1 MPRARRE
8 GGYMSPAAARVN
20 NVIPLEAPTNAN
32 PGSRA
37 AVEPVLVASAVSR
50 QPQEPRAKPTV
61 NTGTRPKRS
70 ISRPAGTAVSPDEMR
85 KIAGPRPSSPLTPV
99 TSTKVSDETAA
110 VSWRT
115 AEFTAIVAARITVL
129 RLIGRP
135 GGTSVAT
142 TSFNQPRQNSYC
154 FNAGVDARAKVV
166 VLAATFVLGAA
177 TASDSR

>member
-1 MPRARRE
+1 
-8 GGYMSPAAARVN
+8 
-20 NVIPLEAPTNAN
+20 
-32 PGSRA
+32 
-37 AVEPVLVASAVSR
+37 
-50 QPQEPRAKPTV
+50 
-61 NTGTRPKRS
+61 
-70 ISRPAGTAVSPDEMR
+70 
-85 KIAGPRPSSPLTPV
+85 
-99 TSTKVSDETAA
+99 
-110 VSWRT
+110 
-115 AEFTAIVAARITVL
+115 VAARITVL